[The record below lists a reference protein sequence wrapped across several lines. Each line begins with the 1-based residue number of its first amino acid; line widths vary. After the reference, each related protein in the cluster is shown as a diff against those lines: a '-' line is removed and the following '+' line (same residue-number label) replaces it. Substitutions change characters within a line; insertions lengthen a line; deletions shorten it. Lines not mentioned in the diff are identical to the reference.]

1 MEKDYNF
8 KESESKWQDFW
19 IQDQIFENKGKA
31 TYSIDT
37 PPPTVSGKMHIGH
50 AFSYIHQDIIAR
62 FKRMNGYNVFYP
74 FGTDDNGLPTAKL
87 VEKMNNVRFFDLTR
101 PEFIELAE
109 KTVKTLLPEFIEGW
123 KNIGMSCD
131 FSKPY
136 STISKDVQKIAQE
149 SFADLYK
156 KKRVYRKESPVLWC
170 PECQTAI
177 AQAELED
184 KEKNALFS
192 DIDFKLK
199 DGGTI
204 TIATTRPELLPGCVA
219 LLINPKDTRAKDLVG
234 KIAIT
239 PLFNQEIP
247 IIEDES
253 VDLEKGTGIVMC
265 CTFGD
270 VMDIEWQKKH
280 DLPLHICINKDG
292 TLNELGK
299 EFKGLSTKEARK
311 QILNKLEVKNQKQ
324 IVHSVNVHE
333 RCGTPIEIIVMTQW
347 FVEYL
352 DLKKEFLKQSEKLN
366 WHPDYMQNRLDNW
379 IKGLKWDWNI
389 SRQRFFGI
397 PIPVW
402 YCCGETI
409 LAKDF
414 PIDPTTT
421 EMICPKCGKPAQ
433 PEKDVF
439 DTWFTS
445 SLTPQITG
453 EKIPMSLRPQAHD
466 IINFWLF
473 YTMVKSYLHSKKL
486 PFKDVAI
493 SGFVLDP
500 KGEKMSKSKGNIVEP
515 KDIIEQYG
523 ADSIRFW
530 ASQAALGVDL
540 RFSEDQIK
548 QGKRTI
554 TKLWNA
560 SKFSLMHLEGYD
572 PKNKGELQDE
582 DKWLFS
588 KLYSTTK
595 EYIERMN
602 KYEYNK
608 ARDLIDKFFWNDFC
622 DYYLEIVK
630 HRVYDTKDTG
640 AQYTIYNALFSILKL
655 YSPILPHITE
665 EIYQDYFKQFEKT
678 ESIHLTQIEILKDYK
693 TDFNLAIDA
702 IAQIRKYKSENQMSM
717 KAEVESIT
725 LKSDKK
731 VEKYFDLIKNLLYIK
746 EIKIDEE

>member
-1 MEKDYNF
+1 MDKEYNF
-8 KESESKWQDFW
+8 KDSESKWQDFW
-19 IQDQIFENKGKA
+19 IENQIFKNKGKS

-62 FKRMNGYNVFYP
+62 FKRMTGHNVFYP

-87 VEKMNNVRFFDLTR
+87 VENINNIRFFDLTR
-101 PEFIELAE
+101 TEFISLAE
-109 KTVKTLLPEFIEGW
+109 KTVENLLPEFIKGW

-131 FSKPY
+131 FSEPY
-136 STISKDVQKIAQE
+136 STISKESQKTAQE
-149 SFADLYK
+149 SFADLYNK
-156 KKRVYRKESPVLWC
+156 NRVYRKESPVLWC

-199 DGGTI
+199 DGGI
-204 TIATTRPELLPGCVA
+204 VTIATTRPELLPGCVA
-219 LLINPKDTRAKDLVG
+219 LLINPKDGRSKDLVG
-234 KIAIT
+234 TTAIT

-247 IIEDES
+247 ILADEL
-253 VDLEKGTGIVMC
+253 VDLEKGTGIVMV

-270 VMDIEWQKKH
+270 VTDIEWQKKH
-280 DLPLHICINKDG
+280 DLPLRICINKDG
-292 TLNELGK
+292 TMNELAG
-299 EFKGLSTKEARK
+299 EFQGLTTKETRK
-311 QILNKLEVKNQKQ
+311 QILIKLSVENQKQ

-347 FVEYL
+347 FIKYL
-352 DLKKEFLKQSEKLN
+352 DLKKDFLKQSEKLN
-366 WHPDYMQNRLDNW
+366 WHPEHMKNRLDNW
-379 IKGLKWDWNI
+379 IEGLKWDWNI

-409 LAKDF
+409 LGKDF

-421 EMICPKCGKPAQ
+421 EMICPKCKKPAQ

-445 SLTPQITG
+445 SLTPQINN
-453 EKIPMSLRPQAHD
+453 EKLPMSLRPQAHD

-473 YTMVKSYLHSKKL
+473 YTLVKSYLHENKL
-486 PFKDVAI
+486 PFKDVII

-515 KDIIEQYG
+515 KDVIEQYG

-588 KLYSTTK
+588 KLHSTTK
-595 EYIERMN
+595 EYIQKMEQ
-602 KYEYNK
+602 YEYTK
-608 ARDLIDKFFWNDFC
+608 ARDAIDKFFWNDFC

-630 HRVYDTKDTG
+630 SRVYETKDVG
-640 AQYTIYNALFSILKL
+640 AQYTIYNALLSILKL

-665 EIYQDYFKQFEKT
+665 EIYQGYFKQFEKT
-678 ESIHLTQIEILKDYK
+678 ESIHLTQITSPKDYK
-693 TDFNLAIDA
+693 TDFELAIDA

-717 KAEVESIT
+717 KAEIETIT
-725 LKSDKK
+725 LMCDKK
-731 VEKYFDLIKNLLYIK
+731 VEKYFDLIKKLLSVK
-746 EIKIDEE
+746 EIKLI